1 MYLLLQILF
10 AKERYESL
18 PPRVLSELL
27 ALRRRKEY
35 LRVALD
41 NLS

>member
-1 MYLLLQILF
+1 MRLQILS
-10 AKERYESL
+10 ARERYESL

-35 LRVALD
+35 LRGALD